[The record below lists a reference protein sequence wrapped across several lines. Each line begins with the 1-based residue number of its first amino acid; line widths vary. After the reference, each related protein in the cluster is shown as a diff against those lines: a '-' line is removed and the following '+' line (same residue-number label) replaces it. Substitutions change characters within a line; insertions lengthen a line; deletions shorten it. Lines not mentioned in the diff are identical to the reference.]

1 MLRNQVWCCIF
12 YRSGSHAATT
22 PGFGRTPDNVIEIDM
37 VENKPPRPGFYLD
50 HALDHAV
57 LELERLGP
65 DGLKHWWHWP
75 QIQDGGVLINNF
87 SLGTL
92 AKVALR
98 LGEEKNDHGRFPS
111 HQDLG

>member
-1 MLRNQVWCCIF
+1 
-12 YRSGSHAATT
+12 
-22 PGFGRTPDNVIEIDM
+22 M

-50 HALDHAV
+50 HAVLD
-57 LELERLGP
+57 LERLEP
-65 DGLKHWWHWP
+65 DGLEALVAWP

-111 HQDLG
+111 HQDLGDALLAANDQATVRMDVALIGYSAPVH